1 MMISSDIRECNR
13 LERNENRLAKVVEI
27 LDLVYRENNVSDL
40 EIQLIRDKA
49 ERARRTILLVR
60 KTMMSNSWESR

>member
-13 LERNENRLAKVVEI
+13 LERNEKRLAKVVEI